1 MLLNKFNH
9 IQYDYKETMKEH
21 VKEGE
26 IFYTEIDGAEYKCRM
41 DNHDFKYSKLRTE
54 YKVCITMYKW
64 VVDEGPS
71 NRLLRLFWLDKS
83 HWKECG
89 IFFKE
94 RLDFKIICDQYFYDA
109 DFAKEMAK
117 LALESTEYRK
127 KEKEREKEEFKNIK
141 HSIRI

>member
-1 MLLNKFNH
+1 MLNLLRH

-26 IFYTEIDGAEYKCRM
+26 IFYTDIDGTEYKCRI
-41 DNHDFKYSKLRTE
+41 DNHDFEYSKLRTE
-54 YKVCITMYKW
+54 YKVCITMHRW

-71 NRLLRLFWLDKS
+71 NRFLRLFWFDKS
-83 HWKECG
+83 HWKECCT
-89 IFFKE
+89 FFKE
-94 RLDFKIICDQYFYDA
+94 RPDFKIIRDKYFYDA

-117 LALESTEYRK
+117 LALESTEYRN